1 MARTL
6 GKLLLLAALAAPLV
20 ACATN
25 SSAEAG
31 SSTSTSPSASPSP
44 SLPVAVVP
52 TPTPVSAAPEG
63 DRALLESV
71 LGTWG
76 DEGGAF
82 LTFTADGMVVGSDGC
97 NGVGATFAADGDTI
111 SLTRM
116 PSTMKACPNVDTWL
130 SGVRFVKVDADQLII
145 LDRSAVEIG
154 TLPRTA

>member
-6 GKLLLLAALAAPLV
+6 GKLLLVAALAAPLV

-25 SSAEAG
+25 PSAEAG
-31 SSTSTSPSASPSP
+31 SSASPSASPSP
-44 SLPVAVVP
+44 SRPVFVNP

-63 DRALLESV
+63 DRELLESV
-71 LGTWG
+71 VGTWG

-82 LTFTADGMVVGSDGC
+82 LAFTADGMVVGSDGC

-145 LDRSAVEIG
+145 LDRSAAEIG